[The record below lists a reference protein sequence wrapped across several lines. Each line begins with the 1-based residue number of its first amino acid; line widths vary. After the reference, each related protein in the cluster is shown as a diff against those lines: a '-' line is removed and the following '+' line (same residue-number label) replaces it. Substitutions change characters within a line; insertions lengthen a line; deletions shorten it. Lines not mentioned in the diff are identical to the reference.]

1 MNVPNLYG
9 RRNFLS
15 SMSGGFAGVGA
26 PLPPLPIQ
34 VLWGSNDRILRA
46 PQRRAAQQLLG
57 DPGEELQACGHL
69 PHLDQAALVA
79 QRWRGQ

>member
-1 MNVPNLYG
+1 
-9 RRNFLS
+9 
-15 SMSGGFAGVGA
+15 
-26 PLPPLPIQ
+26 
-34 VLWGSNDRILRA
+34 
-46 PQRRAAQQLLG
+46 QRRAAQQLLG